1 LPERSHGLQTVIK
14 KVSPALAP
22 IVLLLAGYL
31 TLLSFWRYGHNP
43 SGLPGLFHY
52 HSATWGDGLL
62 LPLLALFLALL
73 TRDLP
78 KPSKQWPT
86 WVARAVGAA
95 SGALVVFTWWADPKP
110 SANWTIP
117 RAHVL
122 THAGWWHAGFLVAAS
137 AFFAGSWIEL
147 FRRLRGASNDPVDHV
162 MRQPLLAAAFGC
174 TTGYAWLAA
183 ADSARAGQT
192 ASGRGSL
199 VALILASAVLIGCMV
214 WAAHGVV
221 RSVAQTA
228 VGGLVIATTAVAITS
243 AYGRA
248 APFMLICAVAGSLG
262 AGLALAAA
270 PGHRVRFAAMEI
282 LTVPALFAALTLI
295 AMRTTE
301 LVLAVVAPAIA
312 IFCSVLLRYLYSET
326 DKRYKTWLS
335 VDYLAGAGIS
345 ASLLAAGIF
354 GLWLGAHHTKA
365 YVTGGFL
372 LTILGA
378 ILGGVFLPYFKTDY
392 ERLMQVEGDAT
403 QRRSGERP
411 GDSQFKA
418 ARGAW
423 VRLAGYAVSAFASM
437 LVLTV
442 ALGPSL
448 GWNNG
453 RAPIPWVI
461 PLFGMLAVTIL
472 VAPALGG
479 IAAAHRRHP
488 AKGSPLVPTGHT
500 RHAWWSIAGGGAA
513 IVAGILSLRSAGL
526 NLFALLQSTLLAAFA
541 LQNILGNG
549 GWLHA
554 RRLHPVARLAAA
566 VNGLSVFTLI
576 YWSLTTGIRPHG
588 VASSLGT
595 SFFAWI
601 AATAVVVLLVEVGA
615 CAVYVAGGQPYAT
628 DYPPADNS
636 AQDIFLIACMWF
648 VLGWVP
654 QTVMSHVPAAAH
666 ERLAVIGTVLAGFLL
681 IFGPAFLW
689 ILENNDTHVE
699 RQRRIRK
706 VAKTGALL
714 ELSEAHSSYARIRI
728 LPKRIAELAQSIRDS
743 RNASDSQ
750 LSQNDF
756 VVRLSGH
763 TAIQNSI
770 AIALATA
777 TIIGIIGVSS
787 GLTQNATGLA
797 GLPDEGIL
805 NSNRP
810 AGTD

>member
-1 LPERSHGLQTVIK
+1 MTEHRRGLQKVIK
-14 KVSPALAP
+14 EVSPAFAP
-22 IVLLLAGYL
+22 VVLLLAGYL
-31 TLLSFWRYGHNP
+31 ALLSFWRYGHNP
-43 SGLPGLFHY
+43 PGLPGLFHY

-86 WVARAVGAA
+86 WVACAAGAA

-110 SANWTIP
+110 SANWTVP

-137 AFFAGSWIEL
+137 AFFAGSWVEL
-147 FRRLRGASNDPVDHV
+147 LRRLRGASHDPVHA
-162 MRQPLLAAAFGC
+162 MRQPLMAAAFGC

-199 VALILASAVLIGCMV
+199 VALVLASAVLIGCMV
-214 WAAHGVV
+214 WAAHGAVRPVV
-221 RSVAQTA
+221 QTA
-228 VGGLVIATTAVAITS
+228 IAGLVIATAAVTITS

-248 APFMLICAVAGSLG
+248 TPFMLICAVAGSLG

-270 PGHRVRFAAMEI
+270 PGHRVRFAALEM
-282 LTVPALFAALTLI
+282 LAVPALFAALTLI

-301 LVLAVVAPAIA
+301 LVLVVVAPVLA
-312 IFCSVLLRYLYSET
+312 IFCSILLRYLYSET
-326 DKRYKTWLS
+326 DQRHKTWLF
-335 VDYLAGAGIS
+335 VEYLAGAGIS

-354 GLWLGAHHTKA
+354 GLWLSAHHTKA

-392 ERLMQVEGDAT
+392 ERLMQVEGDT
-403 QRRSGERP
+403 TKRRSDERP

-448 GWNNG
+448 GWTNG
-453 RAPIPWVI
+453 RAPIPWLI
-461 PLFGMLAVTIL
+461 PLFGVPAVAVLA
-472 VAPALGG
+472 APALGA

-488 AKGSPLVPTGHT
+488 AKGSPLVPTGDT
-500 RHAWWSIAGGGAA
+500 RHAWWSIAAGGAA
-513 IVAGILSLRSAGL
+513 IVAGALSLLSGGL
-526 NLFALLQSTLLAAFA
+526 NVFALVQSTLLAAFA

-566 VNGLSVFTLI
+566 VNALSVFTLI
-576 YWSLTTGIRPHG
+576 YWSLTTGIRPRG
-588 VASSLGT
+588 AASSLGT

-601 AATAVVVLLVEVGA
+601 AVTAVVALLVEVAA

-636 AQDIFLIACMWF
+636 AQDVFLIACMWF

-699 RQRRIRK
+699 RQRRIRR
-706 VAKTGALL
+706 VTATDALHDL
-714 ELSEAHSSYARIRI
+714 NKARSSSARIRI
-728 LPKRIAELAQSIRDS
+728 LPKRIAELAHSIRDS
-743 RNASDSQ
+743 RNASDPQ
-750 LSQNDF
+750 LSPHDF
-756 VVRLSGH
+756 MVRLSGH

-787 GLTQNATGLA
+787 GLTQNATGIA
-797 GLPDEGIL
+797 GLPDEGM
-805 NSNRP
+805 NPKRP
-810 AGTD
+810 AGTG